1 MAKERQN
8 DQIGGGI
15 AQNKI
20 SKVVFYS
27 DYTTAKKRVSA
38 IRLYEEL
45 VQLLVFRQPLSTKEI
60 RSELYSPKD
69 NLLRALKSL
78 VQLDLVRKISF
89 ETHTLYVLNGEY
101 NSLIKTTLGL

>member
-1 MAKERQN
+1 
-8 DQIGGGI
+8 
-15 AQNKI
+15 
-20 SKVVFYS
+20 
-27 DYTTAKKRVSA
+27 
-38 IRLYEEL
+38 
-45 VQLLVFRQPLSTKEI
+45 
-60 RSELYSPKD
+60 LYSPKD